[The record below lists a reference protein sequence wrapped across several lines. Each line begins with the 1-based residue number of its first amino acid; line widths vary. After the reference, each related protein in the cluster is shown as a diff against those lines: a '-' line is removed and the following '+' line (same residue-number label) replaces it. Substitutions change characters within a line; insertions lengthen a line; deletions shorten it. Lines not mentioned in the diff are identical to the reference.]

1 MTGAPCEAVR
11 PQRLPDAE
19 VSTPLGAVVAA
30 LGAPLACVDLET
42 TGGHTGYD
50 RITEV
55 GVVRIDAEG
64 ALEEWSSLIDP
75 QRWIPAQI
83 TALTG
88 IDAALLE
95 GAPTFREVR
104 EALSARLEGHIV
116 VAHNARFDVG
126 FLKQAFQREGVRFQP
141 AVLCSVKLSRA
152 LFRGTRGHGLDAL
165 MARLGLSGADRHR
178 ALGDARG
185 VAQFLAQMAETR
197 LDELLAACRA
207 QARIPS
213 LPAQLPAEAI
223 EALPEGPGVYLIYG
237 EGDLLLYVG
246 KSVHVRRRV
255 LEHFSSD
262 HRAAREMRLA
272 QQARRIESIETA
284 GELAA
289 LLLESRLIK
298 ERQPVLNR
306 RLRRTRSLCTLA
318 WTFGAGQ
325 PPEVLCAGR
334 VVPGESYGAFRTAR
348 DARQAL
354 QRFAAERGLCD
365 IRLGLQSGP
374 GPCFGHQL
382 ERCRGACVGAE
393 SPLQHDLRLAEAL
406 QAIRIARWPYAGPIA
421 LPEGSDAHGV
431 QHVIDQWIYLGAAR
445 DPQDLEELLRQ
456 NRPAFDL
463 DTYRILLRFMNDAHS
478 ARAVQPLCRPDRGR

>member
-1 MTGAPCEAVR
+1 MTAAPYEAVGS
-11 PQRLPDAE
+11 QRLPVAD
-19 VSTPLGAVVAA
+19 VSVPLAALVGA

-64 ALEEWSSLIDP
+64 AIEEWSSLIDP

-88 IDAALLE
+88 IDANLLE
-95 GAPTFREVR
+95 GAPTFPEVCD
-104 EALSARLEGHIV
+104 ALSARLEGHIV

-141 AVLCSVKLSRA
+141 PVLCSVKLSRS
-152 LFRGTRGHGLDAL
+152 LFREVRGHGLDAL
-165 MARLGLSGADRHR
+165 MGRLGLSCADRHR
-178 ALGDARG
+178 ASGDARV
-185 VAQFLAQMAETR
+185 VAQFLARMAATR

-207 QARIPS
+207 QAQIPS
-213 LPAQLPAEAI
+213 LPAHLPAQALET
-223 EALPEGPGVYLIYG
+223 LPEGPGVYLIYG
-237 EGDLLLYVG
+237 EDDVLLYVG

-255 LEHFSSD
+255 LEHFRSD

-272 QQARRIESIETA
+272 QQTRRIETIETA

-298 ERQPVLNR
+298 ERRPLLNR
-306 RLRRTRSLCTLA
+306 RLRRTQPLCTLA

-325 PPEVLCAGR
+325 PPEVVCGGA

-354 QRFAAERGLCD
+354 RRFAAERGLCD
-365 IRLGLQSGP
+365 IRLGLQSGS
-374 GPCFGHQL
+374 GPCFGHQI
-382 ERCRGACVGAE
+382 ERCRGACVGTE
-393 SPLQHDLRLAEAL
+393 SPAQHDLRLAEAL
-406 QAIRIARWPYAGPIA
+406 QAIRIARWSYAGPIG
-421 LPEGSDAHGV
+421 LPEGSDASGV

-445 DPQDLEELLRQ
+445 DAQDVEELLRQ
-456 NRPAFDL
+456 SRPTFDL
-463 DTYRILLRFMNDAHS
+463 DTYRILLRFLNDPHH
-478 ARAVQPLCRPDRGR
+478 ARTVQRLSRPGRWP

>member
-1 MTGAPCEAVR
+1 MTAVRCEALDS
-11 PQRLPDAE
+11 QRHSAAG
-19 VSTPLGAVVAA
+19 VNSPLAALVGA

-55 GVVRIDAEG
+55 GVVRINADG
-64 ALEEWSSLIDP
+64 ASEEWSSLIDP

-95 GAPTFREVR
+95 GAPTFREVCA
-104 EALSARLEGHIV
+104 ALSARLEGHIL
-116 VAHNARFDVG
+116 VAHNARFDLG

-152 LFRGTRGHGLDAL
+152 LFQGSRGHGLDAL
-165 MARLGLSGADRHR
+165 MERLGLICADRHR

-185 VAQFLAQMAETR
+185 VAQFLARMAETR
-197 LDELLAACRA
+197 PDELLAACRA
-207 QARIPS
+207 QARLAS
-213 LPAQLPAEAI
+213 LPAHLPAEAI

-237 EGDLLLYVG
+237 EGDLLLYIG

-255 LEHFSSD
+255 LEHFRSD

-298 ERQPVLNR
+298 ERRPVLNR

-325 PPEVLCAGR
+325 PPEVVCGGA

-374 GPCFGHQL
+374 GPCFVHQL

-393 SPLQHDLRLAEAL
+393 SPVQHDLRLAEAL
-406 QAIRIARWPYAGPIA
+406 QAIRIARWPYAGPIGLA
-421 LPEGSDAHGV
+421 EGSDAHAV

-445 DPQDLEELLRQ
+445 DPQDVEELLRQ
-456 NRPAFDL
+456 TRPAFDL
-463 DTYRILLRFMNDAHS
+463 DTYRILLRFMHDAHR
-478 ARAVQPLCRPDRGR
+478 ARAVQRLSRPGRRP